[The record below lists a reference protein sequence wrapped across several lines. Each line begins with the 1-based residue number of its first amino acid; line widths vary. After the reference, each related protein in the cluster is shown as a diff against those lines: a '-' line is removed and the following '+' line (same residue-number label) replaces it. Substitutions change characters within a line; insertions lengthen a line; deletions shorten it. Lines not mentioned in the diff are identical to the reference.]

1 MRWLGIVY
9 GRLYGLIFKRRVER
23 EIEAEMLFHLRM
35 RALTNT
41 AAGLTAHE
49 ADRHALRSFG
59 RMDIIKE
66 YCRDI
71 RGGGMIETLM
81 KDLRFGLR
89 MLVKKP
95 GFTVVAVITLALG
108 IGANTAIF
116 SIVNAALFRPLPYPE
131 SDRLVAMIND
141 DPSPPD
147 FLDLQAQNH
156 VFEQMATYRSRTY
169 NMGGSDRPEQID
181 GVDVTTNLFSLLRV
195 DPILGLAFRPEDG
208 GRAMDRAVILSYNL
222 WRARFG
228 SNRDILGQS
237 LSLDGQPFRIVGVM
251 PSGFEFPDGAKL
263 WVSPRY
269 TVPEHPLRPDQNP
282 GSDRGTHYFDD
293 VIARLKPGVSMDK
306 AKADLDTVVTQIA
319 QQHPDSEMQGNH
331 ISLISLHEHAVGDVR
346 ITLLVIFGVVTF
358 VFLIACANVANLMLS
373 RGVSRRKELAIRT
386 VLGASRARI
395 IGQLVTE
402 SVLLAVIGGLIGV
415 LAAFGSF
422 GMLAALT
429 AKNLGSVGRPQ
440 IDGTVLVFTCGISL
454 LSALLFGL
462 APAFQGSRTKLTE
475 SVKEGGRSSSAGRS
489 RYQEAL
495 IGIEVALAVVLLV
508 GAGLLLRSFVRLLA
522 VNTGFESGHV
532 MTLAISL
539 PQSRYPKPE
548 SRALFTEKI
557 LRGID
562 AVPGVTEASV
572 ISRLPLNP
580 GNSRRS
586 IQIEGRSYSPES
598 PVEPITPDYI
608 VVSPDYFGALHIPL
622 LAGRFFTAQDDA
634 SGKPVTIISKA
645 AADTYWPNEN
655 PIGKRLIIGNNQF
668 EEVIGVVGDVRQH
681 ELGREFKPCRY
692 VPYFQDPWPSMT
704 IVARTAINPASLS
717 NDIERAIW
725 SVDRDQAVANVR
737 TLDEVVSRSIS
748 PQRFNML
755 LVGLFAGLALVLAA
769 IGIFGVTSFAVR
781 QRTHEIGVRVALGAD
796 RANVLGLVV
805 GRSLILTM
813 AGAAVGVLGALALTR
828 LMSTMLFGIKP
839 WDPVTLTTVPLL
851 LIGATLLASYLP
863 ALRAMRVDPAV
874 ALRYE

>member
-1 MRWLGIVY
+1 
-9 GRLYGLIFKRRVER
+9 
-23 EIEAEMLFHLRM
+23 
-35 RALTNT
+35 
-41 AAGLTAHE
+41 
-49 ADRHALRSFG
+49 
-59 RMDIIKE
+59 
-66 YCRDI
+66 
-71 RGGGMIETLM
+71 
-81 KDLRFGLR
+81 
-89 MLVKKP
+89 
-95 GFTVVAVITLALG
+95 
-108 IGANTAIF
+108 
-116 SIVNAALFRPLPYPE
+116 
-131 SDRLVAMIND
+131 
-141 DPSPPD
+141 
-147 FLDLQAQNH
+147 
-156 VFEQMATYRSRTY
+156 
-169 NMGGSDRPEQID
+169 
-181 GVDVTTNLFSLLRV
+181 
-195 DPILGLAFRPEDG
+195 
-208 GRAMDRAVILSYNL
+208 
-222 WRARFG
+222 
-228 SNRDILGQS
+228 
-237 LSLDGQPFRIVGVM
+237 
-251 PSGFEFPDGAKL
+251 
-263 WVSPRY
+263 
-269 TVPEHPLRPDQNP
+269 
-282 GSDRGTHYFDD
+282 
-293 VIARLKPGVSMDK
+293 
-306 AKADLDTVVTQIA
+306 
-319 QQHPDSEMQGNH
+319 
-331 ISLISLHEHAVGDVR
+331 HAVGDVR
-346 ITLLVIFGVVTF
+346 ITLLVIFGVVTL

-402 SVLLAVIGGLIGV
+402 SVLLAMIGGLIGV

-462 APAFQGSRTKLTE
+462 VPAFQGSRTKLTE
-475 SVKEGGRSSSAGRS
+475 SVKEGGRSSSSGRS

-508 GAGLLLRSFVRLLA
+508 GAGLLLRSFMRLLA
-522 VNTGFESGHV
+522 VNTGFDSGHV

-548 SRALFTEKI
+548 SKTLFAEKI
-557 LRGID
+557 LKGID

-580 GNSRRS
+580 GNSSRS
-586 IQIEGRSYSPES
+586 IQIEGRSYPPDSPS
-598 PVEPITPDYI
+598 EPITPDYI
-608 VVSPDYFGALHIPL
+608 VVSPDYFSTLHIPL

-634 SGKPVTIISKA
+634 GGKPVTIISKA
-645 AADTYWPNEN
+645 AAATYWPNEN

-717 NDIERAIW
+717 NDIELAVW

-737 TLDEVVSRSIS
+737 TLDEVVTRSIS

-805 GRSLILTM
+805 GRSLILTV

-828 LMSTMLFGIKP
+828 LMSTMLFGVKP

-851 LIGATLLASYLP
+851 LIGATILASYLP
-863 ALRAMRVDPAV
+863 ARRAMKVDPAV